1 MSDQAPAGADF
12 AALEREL
19 VDLLLKQDALYKAW
33 PKVRRVI
40 DRARV
45 GHEIDAT
52 ERRITEIQSTI
63 AAAEARSLSDVA
75 VQLRRVS
82 ARLEDGDD
90 ISRTLLGSALAVVE
104 AT

>member
-1 MSDQAPAGADF
+1 MSDQAPAGADL

-19 VDLLLKQDALYKAW
+19 IDLLLKQDALRKAW
-33 PKVRRVI
+33 PKVSHVI

-45 GHEIDAT
+45 GREIDAT
-52 ERRITEIQSTI
+52 MRRITEIQSTI
-63 AAAEARSLSDVA
+63 AAAEARSLSDAA

-82 ARLEDGDD
+82 ARLEAGDD
-90 ISRTLLGSALAVVE
+90 MSRTMLASALAVVE

>member
-19 VDLLLKQDALYKAW
+19 VDLLLKQDVLYKAW
-33 PKVRRVI
+33 PKMRRVI
-40 DRARV
+40 NRARV
-45 GHEIDAT
+45 SHEIDAT

-90 ISRTLLGSALAVVE
+90 MSRAMLASALAVVE

>member
-19 VDLLLKQDALYKAW
+19 VDLLLKQDALRKAW
-33 PKVRRVI
+33 PKMRRVI

-45 GHEIDAT
+45 SHEIDAT
-52 ERRITEIQSTI
+52 MRRITEIQNTI
-63 AAAEARSLSDVA
+63 AATEARSLSDAA

-90 ISRTLLGSALAVVE
+90 MSRTMLASALAVVE

>member
-1 MSDQAPAGADF
+1 MSDRERDGADL

-19 VDLLLKQDALYKAW
+19 VDILLKQDALYKAW

-45 GHEIDAT
+45 SHEIDAT
-52 ERRITEIQSTI
+52 MRRITEIQSTI

-82 ARLEDGDD
+82 ARLEVGDVM
-90 ISRTLLGSALAVVE
+90 SRTMLASALAVVE

>member
-1 MSDQAPAGADF
+1 MSSQESSADF

-19 VDLLLKQDALYKAW
+19 VDLLLKQDALYRAW
-33 PKVRRVI
+33 PKMRQVVA
-40 DRARV
+40 RARV
-45 GHEIDAT
+45 SHEIDAT

-63 AAAEARSLSDVA
+63 ATTEAHSLSDVA

-82 ARLEDGDD
+82 ARREDGDD
-90 ISRTLLGSALAVVE
+90 MSRTMLASALAVVE

>member
-1 MSDQAPAGADF
+1 MYLPTRHQD
-12 AALEREL
+12 LLVEL
-19 VDLLLKQDALYKAW
+19 V
-33 PKVRRVI
+33 
-40 DRARV
+40 
-45 GHEIDAT
+45 AT

-63 AAAEARSLSDVA
+63 AAVKARSLSDAA

-90 ISRTLLGSALAVVE
+90 MSRAMLASALAVVE

>member
-19 VDLLLKQDALYKAW
+19 TGLLLKHDALYKTWLRAW
-33 PKVRRVI
+33 GAKDRLRAARGINKIERRVVRI
-40 DRARV
+40 HTA
-45 GHEIDAT
+45 IAT
-52 ERRITEIQSTI
+52 
-63 AAAEARSLSDVA
+63 AKARSLADVA

-82 ARLEDGDD
+82 ARLEGDD
-90 ISRTLLGSALAVVE
+90 DLSRAMLASALAVVE

>member
-1 MSDQAPAGADF
+1 MPDQAPAGADF

-19 VDLLLKQDALYKAW
+19 VCLLLKLNALQEAS

-40 DRARV
+40 YRARV
-45 GHEIDAT
+45 SRAIDTT
-52 ERRITEIQSTI
+52 EHRIAEIQSTI
-63 AAAEARSLSDVA
+63 AAAEARSLSDAA

-90 ISRTLLGSALAVVE
+90 MSRTMLASALAVVE

>member
-1 MSDQAPAGADF
+1 MRATSGRGRF
-12 AALEREL
+12 LMRL
-19 VDLLLKQDALYKAW
+19 
-33 PKVRRVI
+33 VI

-45 GHEIDAT
+45 SHEIDAT
-52 ERRITEIQSTI
+52 ERRIAEIQSTI
-63 AAAEARSLSDVA
+63 ATAKARSLSDVA

-90 ISRTLLGSALAVVE
+90 ISRTMLASALAVVE